1 MLIDFHLAQP
11 RNVDY
16 SKLLTGDEAP
26 AVQND
31 DLHERMISENE
42 LIGLH
47 NRSVFV

>member
-1 MLIDFHLAQP
+1 LAQL
-11 RNVDY
+11 RNIDY
-16 SKLLTGDEAP
+16 LILLTGSEAP

-31 DLHERMISENE
+31 DLRERMISQIE